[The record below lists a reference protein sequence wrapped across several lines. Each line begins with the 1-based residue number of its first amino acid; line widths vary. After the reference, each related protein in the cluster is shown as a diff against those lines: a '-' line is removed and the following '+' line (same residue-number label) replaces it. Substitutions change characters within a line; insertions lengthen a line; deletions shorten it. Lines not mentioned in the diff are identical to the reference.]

1 MFIARHMEKTIHRMS
16 KDFPVLLL
24 TGPRQVGKSTLLK
37 ERFPDIPY
45 VTLDDRVVL
54 SALRTD
60 ARGFF
65 SERGTPLI
73 LDEIQRNADVFLDIK
88 YMVDND
94 RKPGMYI
101 LTGSQKYELMEGVSE
116 SLAGRIGILNLLG
129 VSAREL
135 AGDACDEPFFPS
147 ADVLKRRQS
156 VLNRKKT
163 DLWKQ
168 IHRGSLPE
176 LNANPQMDW
185 DAYYSAYVNTYV
197 ERDVRQLTQVGD
209 TLAFTRFMTALAAR
223 TGELLNLHTMAMDCG
238 IDDKTAKRWLSIL
251 QVSGLVYLLKPFSLN
266 VNKRIVKTPKA
277 YVTDTGLVC
286 HLVRWLT
293 PETAANGAMAGN
305 LFETWVVT
313 EILKS
318 WYHAGKEPDLFFF
331 RNTDKQEVDL
341 VFYRDN
347 TLYPVEIKKTASP
360 NPKDAKTFRTLKTF
374 FPAMEIGE
382 GGIICNYPEVSF
394 LAEGI
399 RTIPLELL

>member
-1 MFIARHMEKTIHRMS
+1 MYIARHMEKTVRRMS

-24 TGPRQVGKSTLLK
+24 TGPRQVGKSTLLR

-65 SERGTPLI
+65 SDRGTPLI
-73 LDEIQRNADVFLDIK
+73 LDEIQRDADVFLDIK
-88 YMVDND
+88 YMVDSG

-101 LTGSQKYELMEGVSE
+101 LTGSQKYELMQGVSE

-135 AGDACDEPFFPS
+135 AGDAFDEPFFPS
-147 ADVLKRRQS
+147 AYFLKARQS
-156 VLNRKKT
+156 SLKKKKT
-163 DLWKQ
+163 DLWKR

-176 LNANPQMDW
+176 LNANPRMDW

-209 TLAFTRFMTALAAR
+209 TLAFMRFMTALAAR
-223 TGELLNLHTMAMDCG
+223 TGELLNLHAMASDCG

-251 QVSGLVYLLKPFSLN
+251 QASGLVYLLKPFSLN
-266 VNKRIVKTPKA
+266 INKRIVKTPKA
-277 YVTDTGLVC
+277 YITDTGLVC
-286 HLVRWLT
+286 HLGRWLT

-318 WYHAGKEPDLFFF
+318 WYHAGKEPDMYFF

-341 VFYRDN
+341 LFYRDN

-360 NPKDAKTFRTLKTF
+360 NVKDAKTFRTLKTF
-374 FPAMEIGE
+374 FPTVGIGE
-382 GGIICNYPEVSF
+382 GGIICNYPELSI

-399 RTIPLELL
+399 RTIPVGLL